1 MFVSGCDG
9 DDDDEHISQGCHIAP
24 APDHC
29 EYLDY
34 NMCIMGHRVH
44 TLGTAGNNM
53 SLDELSNYGWIAVG
67 CDEAALPD
75 DDGIAA
81 ICEIKDIDAEC
92 VNEGNASSMLHN
104 SLFFAE
110 NEHQTS
116 LIAI

>member
-9 DDDDEHISQGCHIAP
+9 EDDDEHISQGCHIAP

-44 TLGTAGNNM
+44 TLGPVSNNM
-53 SLDELSNYGWIAVG
+53 SLDELSNYGWIVVG
-67 CDEAALPD
+67 CLQWMKQQCRAWW
-75 DDGIAA
+75 GA
-81 ICEIKDIDAEC
+81 ICETKDIDAEGE
-92 VNEGNASSMLHN
+92 NEGNASSMLRN
-104 SLFFAE
+104 LFFAE

-116 LIAI
+116 VIVI